1 MSNTKM
7 TMEQLQTI
15 TMTTGKLL
23 ESPTEEFIAYVESL
37 PLGELLGLKNYLE
50 AEYERVRQMKDMLIK
65 RVKDTQ
71 NKSTKVTETVEGLY
85 KILAVIENRHGIILQ
100 FIESKRGE
108 N

>member
-50 AEYERVRQMKDMLIK
+50 AEYERVRQMKDMLITRTK
-65 RVKDTQ
+65 NVGKP
-71 NKSTKVTETVEGLY
+71 STKVKETIEGMY
-85 KILAVIENRHGIILQ
+85 TILAVIENRHGVILQ
-100 FIESKRGE
+100 FIDSKRI
-108 N
+108 

>member
-7 TMEQLQTI
+7 SMEQLQTV

-37 PLGELLGLKNYLE
+37 SLGELLGLKNYLE
-50 AEYERVRQMKDMLIK
+50 AEFERVRQMKDILIT
-65 RVKDTQ
+65 RTTQ
-71 NKSTKVTETVEGLY
+71 LGSSNKTVQETLDGLY
-85 KILAVIENRHGIILQ
+85 AILTVIENRHGVILK
-100 FIESKRGE
+100 FIESRRD